1 MKKLMILFAL
11 VLGSTLTYAQQGY
24 NSGAN
29 SNRGYNQGN
38 RGQVTTNRSHR
49 GNNGYRGNN
58 NGYRGNNGYQTQ
70 RRTTT
75 TRHYQGRGNGTSYR
89 GGVTSNNRRI
99 QNRVRWQNSSCGT
112 FRIKMTQERRYTA
125 GYYTYD
131 RGCRRWIEPCYTWH
145 TVCRERVYP
154 NSCGW

>member
-24 NSGAN
+24 NSG
-29 SNRGYNQGN
+29 SNQHRGYNQGNQGN
-38 RGQVTTNRSHR
+38 RGQVAYNNGNRS
-49 GNNGYRGNN
+49 NNR
-58 NGYRGNNGYQTQ
+58 YRGNNGYQTQ

-75 TRHYQGRGNGTSYR
+75 TRHYQGRGNGTYYQ
-89 GGVTSNNRRI
+89 GGVTSYNRRPQSRI
-99 QNRVRWQNSSCGT
+99 RWQNSSCGT